1 MSGDHTRSTRRG
13 STRRQVVARTT
24 AAAASFAIPP
34 FAYAQDGRSPVH
46 IKSSEVVLE
55 GDKALIDNKSLSDV
69 VTNNKAAALT
79 DLHEVFPSLQAN
91 QVSLD
96 KDGRIVITNEDAA
109 KKLKAFVESN
119 RAAQKD
125 AQDRQGATLF
135 DNCTCVDVRC
145 K

>member
-1 MSGDHTRSTRRG
+1 MSGDRNRPTRKG

-24 AAAASFAIPP
+24 AAAATFAIQP

-55 GDKALIDNKSLSDV
+55 GDKALIDNKGLSDA

-109 KKLKAFVESN
+109 NKLKAFVESN
-119 RAAQKD
+119 RSAQKD
-125 AQDRQGATLF
+125 RQATIF

>member
-1 MSGDHTRSTRRG
+1 
-13 STRRQVVARTT
+13 VVARTT
-24 AAAASFAIPP
+24 AAAATFAIQP

-46 IKSSEVVLE
+46 IKSSEVILE
-55 GDKALIDNKSLSDV
+55 GDKAFINNKGLSEA
-69 VTNNKAAALT
+69 VTGNKAAALT
-79 DLHEVFPSLQAN
+79 DLNQVFPSLQAN

-109 KKLKAFVESN
+109 KKLKAFVDSN
-119 RAAQKD
+119 RSTQKGAAK
-125 AQDRQGATLF
+125 QGGTIF